1 MAKLLSVVNFVSYHL
16 YLTRTMVT
24 NTGSGAGHVIL
35 GGGTGFIGSAFN
47 YLLKKKGY
55 SVTIISR
62 MPGPQR
68 LTWFDITSNGLPE
81 GVTAV
86 VNLAGQN
93 VLDPTRRW
101 TPGFKQN
108 VRNSRVNTTHTL
120 AQAITKARQKPNVFV
135 SMSGVG
141 VYKPST
147 AAEYDEDS
155 DVGMPFD
162 FLSELCHEW
171 EAAARLPDK
180 NVRSVTVRS
189 GVVLGRQGGMIKQLY
204 VPFFFGLGGP
214 VGTGKQFMPWIHL
227 TDMCYLLLFAIE
239 NSNVTGILNGV
250 APQVITNGEFAK
262 AFASALQRP
271 AFLPLPEFAVNIMFG
286 KERAKIMTEG
296 QKVLP
301 KRVLQYGFTY
311 SYPDITSAA
320 KEVSKLFYSKDKL
333 L

>member
-1 MAKLLSVVNFVSYHL
+1 MLSVVNFVSYHVC
-16 YLTRTMVT
+16 LTRTMVT
-24 NTGSGAGHVIL
+24 TAGSGSGHVLL

-47 YLLKKKGY
+47 YLLKKNGY
-55 SVTIISR
+55 NVTIISR

-120 AQAITKARQKPNVFV
+120 AQAITKAKQKPNVFL
-135 SMSGVG
+135 SISGVG

-147 AAEYDEDS
+147 TVKYDEDS
-155 DVGMPFD
+155 DVGIPFD

-171 EAAARLPDK
+171 EAAAKLPDK
-180 NVRSVTVRS
+180 DVRSVIVRS

-204 VPFFFGLGGP
+204 IPFFFGLGGP
-214 VGTGKQFMPWIHL
+214 VGSGKQYMPWIHL
-227 TDMCYLLLFAIE
+227 ADLCHLLLYAIE
-239 NSNVTGILNGV
+239 NSNVSGILNGV
-250 APQVITNGEFAK
+250 APQVITNGDFTK
-262 AFASALQRP
+262 AFANALHRP
-271 AFLPLPEFAVNIMFG
+271 AFLPLPEFAVNTIFG

-296 QKVLP
+296 QEVLP
-301 KRVLQYGFTY
+301 KRVLQYGFKHT
-311 SYPDITSAA
+311 YPDITSAA
-320 KEVSKLFYSKDKL
+320 KDVSKLFYSKDKL